1 MRIEFT
7 IPVNPRPKKNSP
19 MILWRKQDFK
29 IKIGARVLATI
40 PFTPFIVPSKGFSDF
55 ENEIMPFLKRLK
67 DEVGVI
73 DYPCNIQAV
82 YYRSTKHTIDL
93 TNLNEALHDAMVK
106 SGCILDD
113 NRDIIAAH
121 DGSRV
126 FHDKF
131 NPRIEITITELT
143 DYTQWND
150 TTTEQIKL
158 L

>member
-19 MILWRKQDFK
+19 MILWRKQDFQ

-67 DEVGVI
+67 DEAGVI

-106 SGCILDD
+106 SG
-113 NRDIIAAH
+113 AAH

-126 FHDKF
+126 FYDKF
-131 NPRIEITITELT
+131 NPRIEIIITELK
-143 DYTQWND
+143 DYIQWND
-150 TTTEQIKL
+150 TTTEQQKL

>member
-7 IPVNPRPKKNSP
+7 IPVVPRSKKNNGQIVMGGKYP
-19 MILWRKQDFK
+19 
-29 IKIGARVLATI
+29 VLL
-40 PFTPFIVPSKGFSDF
+40 PSKAYLAF
-55 ENEIMPFLKRLK
+55 EK
-67 DEVGVI
+67 DCLPYLYHVKDTAGVI
-73 DYPCNIQAV
+73 NYPVNVECLFFTE
-82 YYRSTKHTIDL
+82 TKKKIDL
-93 TNLNEALHDAMVK
+93 PNLLNAIDDAMVK
-106 SGCILDD
+106 SGLIIDD

-131 NPRIEITITELT
+131 NPRIEIKITEIT

-150 TTTEQIKL
+150 TTTEQKKL